1 MPMQMSK
8 LCNLATLDLK
18 RDMEG
23 SKTTRFRKKGLARQ
37 CLKIKDT
44 GSHPPTSK
52 IAQSPQMT
60 LNSSQIKNGNG
71 LKKQE

>member
-1 MPMQMSK
+1 
-8 LCNLATLDLK
+8 
-18 RDMEG
+18 MEG
-23 SKTTRFRKKGLARQ
+23 SKTTQFRKKGLARQ
-37 CLKIKDT
+37 CLKTKDT
-44 GSHPPTSK
+44 GSPPPTSK